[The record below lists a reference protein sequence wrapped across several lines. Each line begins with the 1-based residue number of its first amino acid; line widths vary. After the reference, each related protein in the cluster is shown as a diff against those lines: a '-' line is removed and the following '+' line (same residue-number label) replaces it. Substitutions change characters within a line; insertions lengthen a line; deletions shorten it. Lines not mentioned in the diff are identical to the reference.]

1 MTKAVC
7 PHCYG
12 DVGLHFMGCP
22 DLKPPYGSQLED
34 DIKDA
39 LKEPTYGKRVI
50 PLFKIAQGLALAV
63 LLFSFPAVPQSIKPA
78 FPPGHNN
85 ASGISV
91 MADGQVLFDWRAV
104 ESCARNPANTAC
116 RIAWAARNCGR

>member
-63 LLFSFPAVPQSIKPA
+63 LLFSFSSRSAIYKTCVSPWACQR
-78 FPPGHNN
+78 FR
-85 ASGISV
+85 
-91 MADGQVLFDWRAV
+91 DQ
-104 ESCARNPANTAC
+104 RN
-116 RIAWAARNCGR
+116 GRRPSPV